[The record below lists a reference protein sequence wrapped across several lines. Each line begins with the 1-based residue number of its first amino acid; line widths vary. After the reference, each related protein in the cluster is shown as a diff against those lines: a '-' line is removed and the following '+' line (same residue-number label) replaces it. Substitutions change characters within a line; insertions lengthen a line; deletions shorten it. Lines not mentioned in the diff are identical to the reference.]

1 MNLKLSLLATTLFA
15 GVLTVTGC
23 NATTKTITESSTVE
37 QKAAYTIGYM
47 MASNNKA
54 DLGKELD
61 LDTFEAGFRDAF
73 ADKDSALTDE
83 QMKEALVEF
92 QKVRETQIAEEMKT
106 MATTNKEAGAAF
118 LTENKA
124 KEGVK
129 TTESGLQYKVI
140 TEGTGASPK
149 ATDIVKVD
157 YEGKLLDGKVFDSSY
172 ERGQPVEFP
181 LNQVIPGWTEG
192 VQLMNKGAKYEF
204 YIPGDLAYGEAG
216 APGIE
221 PNSTLIFTVE
231 LLDFKAP

>member
-1 MNLKLSLLATTLFA
+1 MKLKLSLLTATLFA

-23 NATTKTITESSTVE
+23 NSTKASVSESSTVE

-47 MASNNKA
+47 MAASNKA
-54 DLGKELD
+54 DLGADLD
-61 LDTFEAGFRDAF
+61 LDVFEAGFRDAF

-83 QMKEALVEF
+83 QMQEALVEF
-92 QKVRETQIAEEMKT
+92 QKVRETQIAEEMKS

-124 KEGVK
+124 KEGIK

-140 TEGTGASPK
+140 TEGEGDSPK

-192 VQLMNKGAKYEF
+192 VQLMKKGAKYEF
-204 YIPGDLAYGEAG
+204 FVPGELAYGEAG